1 MHKIIGVST
10 FKYAP
15 GILRRNFYWRS
26 ALILKRN
33 WKEWASGWDMTT
45 THRFGKKMDCVTY
58 FVGILLFKLTPS
70 LNELLA
76 SLTLYDFSSP
86 HLHTKSFRK
95 SLTFM
100 AVPLHHFIQIW
111 ERKMKNHKKLQ
122 NLTANFFS
130 PSTQSWL
137 LMKSFSRNDN
147 FSR

>member
-1 MHKIIGVST
+1 MFELCAGNPTQK
-10 FKYAP
+10 
-15 GILRRNFYWRS
+15 LYWRS
-26 ALILKRN
+26 VLILKRY

-45 THRFGKKMDCVTY
+45 TTQIWKKMECVTY

-70 LNELLA
+70 LNELLV

-86 HLHTKSFRK
+86 HLHTKSYRK

-122 NLTANFFS
+122 NLTANFFR

>member
-1 MHKIIGVST
+1 MFELCAGNPTQK
-10 FKYAP
+10 
-15 GILRRNFYWRS
+15 LYWRS
-26 ALILKRN
+26 VLILKRY

-45 THRFGKKMDCVTY
+45 TTQIWKKMECATY

-70 LNELLA
+70 LNELLV

-86 HLHTKSFRK
+86 HLHTKSYRK

-137 LMKSFSRNDN
+137 LMNSFSRNDN